1 MKFVDASMTVN
12 SKEALKVVMGM
23 LFEPSA
29 STDLHTSY
37 PEDPN
42 FEQQFAIDT
51 SQLGFFLNQ
60 TYILVSFLL

>member
-1 MKFVDASMTVN
+1 LLRVMWMKFVDASMTVN

-51 SQLGFFLNQ
+51 SQLGFF
-60 TYILVSFLL
+60 